1 MARQPPFKTI
11 WDSPSKIRKADYI
24 KLAFSFFL
32 KLNNPSGTLVFTE
45 EKMLEFYQYPKCS
58 TCRNAQKWLEKRHQ
72 ELRSTDITLTPPGK
86 NELKRILKLSGKKI
100 TDLLN
105 KSGEQYRLLNMKE
118 KVKTMTEDQIL
129 ELLSK
134 NGRLIK
140 RPLVTGGEKAT
151 IGFKEEEFGK
161 TWK

>member
-1 MARQPPFKTI
+1 
-11 WDSPSKIRKADYI
+11 
-24 KLAFSFFL
+24 
-32 KLNNPSGTLVFTE
+32 
-45 EKMLEFYQYPKCS
+45 MLQFYHYPNCS
-58 TCRNAQKWLEKRHQ
+58 TCRNARKWLDGRKKD
-72 ELRSTDITLTPPGK
+72 LDAVDITENPPGK
-86 NELKRILKLSGKKI
+86 AELKKILTLSGKKI

-140 RPLVTGGEKAT
+140 RPLVVEGSKAT

-161 TWK
+161 AWK

>member
-1 MARQPPFKTI
+1 MI
-11 WDSPSKIRKADYI
+11 
-24 KLAFSFFL
+24 
-32 KLNNPSGTLVFTE
+32 
-45 EKMLEFYQYPKCS
+45 EFYQYPNCS
-58 TCRNAQKWLEKRHQ
+58 TCRNAQKWLEKHRK
-72 ELRSTDITLTPPGK
+72 ELKSTDITLTPPSK
-86 NELKRILKLSGKKI
+86 DELKKVLKLSGKKI

-129 ELLSK
+129 ELLSQ

-140 RPLVTGGEKAT
+140 RPLVVGGGKAT

-161 TWK
+161 AWK

>member
-1 MARQPPFKTI
+1 MLR
-11 WDSPSKIRKADYI
+11 
-24 KLAFSFFL
+24 FFH
-32 KLNNPSGTLVFTE
+32 
-45 EKMLEFYQYPKCS
+45 YPNCS
-58 TCRNAQKWLEKRHQ
+58 TCRNARKWLEGRGKSL
-72 ELRSTDITLTPPGK
+72 EETDITLNPPAK
-86 NELKRILKLSGKKI
+86 SELKKILALSGRKI

-118 KVKTMTEDQIL
+118 KIKTMTEDQVL

-140 RPLVTGGEKAT
+140 RPLLTDGHKAT
-151 IGFKEEEFGK
+151 IGFKEEEFAK

>member
-1 MARQPPFKTI
+1 
-11 WDSPSKIRKADYI
+11 
-24 KLAFSFFL
+24 
-32 KLNNPSGTLVFTE
+32 
-45 EKMLEFYQYPKCS
+45 MLQFYHYPNCS
-58 TCRNAQKWLEKRHQ
+58 TCRNAEKWLVGRKKT
-72 ELRSTDITLTPPGK
+72 LNSIDITLTPPSK
-86 NELKRILKLSGKKI
+86 AELKKHLALSGKKI

-140 RPLVTGGEKAT
+140 RPLVTDGKKAT
-151 IGFKEEEFGK
+151 IGFKPDDFAQ
-161 TWK
+161 TWG

>member
-1 MARQPPFKTI
+1 
-11 WDSPSKIRKADYI
+11 
-24 KLAFSFFL
+24 
-32 KLNNPSGTLVFTE
+32 
-45 EKMLEFYQYPKCS
+45 MLEFYQYPKCS
-58 TCRNAQKWLEKRHQ
+58 TCRSAQKWLENHRK
-72 ELRSTDITLTPPGK
+72 ELKSTDITLAPPGK
-86 NELKRILKLSGKKI
+86 AQLKRILKLSGKKI

-118 KVKTMTEDQIL
+118 KVKTLTEDQIL

-140 RPLVTGGEKAT
+140 RPLVLEGEKAT

>member
-1 MARQPPFKTI
+1 
-11 WDSPSKIRKADYI
+11 
-24 KLAFSFFL
+24 
-32 KLNNPSGTLVFTE
+32 
-45 EKMLEFYQYPKCS
+45 MLEFYQYPKCS
-58 TCRNAQKWLEKRHQ
+58 TCRTAQKWLEKHRQ
-72 ELRSTDITLTPPGK
+72 ELKSTDITLAPPGK

-118 KVKTMTEDQIL
+118 KVKTMTEDQIF
-129 ELLSK
+129 ELLAK

-140 RPLVTGGEKAT
+140 RPLVIGSEKAT

>member
-1 MARQPPFKTI
+1 MI
-11 WDSPSKIRKADYI
+11 YG
-24 KLAFSFFL
+24 
-32 KLNNPSGTLVFTE
+32 GT
-45 EKMLEFYQYPKCS
+45 MPRFYHYPNCS
-58 TCRNAQKWLEKRHQ
+58 TCRNAQKWLETHRQ
-72 ELRSTDITLTPPGK
+72 ELKTTDITLTPPGK
-86 NELKRILKLSGKKI
+86 TELKKILKFSGKRI

-129 ELLSK
+129 DLLSK

-140 RPLVTGGEKAT
+140 RPLVIEGEKAT
-151 IGFKEEEFGK
+151 IGFKEEEFNK